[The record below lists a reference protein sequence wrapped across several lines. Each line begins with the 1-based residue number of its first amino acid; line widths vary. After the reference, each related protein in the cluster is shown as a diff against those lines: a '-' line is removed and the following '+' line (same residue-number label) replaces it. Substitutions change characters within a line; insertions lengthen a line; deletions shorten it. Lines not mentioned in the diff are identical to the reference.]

1 MVFTRLS
8 FYLRICWFLGS
19 TFKALDASV
28 GGADG
33 QSGSVSTIG
42 QKIIFVIGNLVRKQD
57 QIESS
62 WSRAPKRECQNY
74 MFTIAPK
81 YYQSAKNQRPEMT
94 IAPKKLKLRPIIL
107 VLLIKTNLNFSTLL
121 ILTALY
127 KQLLKFDKLNEIE
140 HLLVKLKNLACN
152 KPNEIDHCWLVKLK
166 NLAFNKP
173 NEIEIYLF
181 DDFIF
186 WALLFSA
193 LWGNISALLFLHFW
207 RSCFGAWTQT
217 LLNPVT

>member
-1 MVFTRLS
+1 MGLCLYICKKNPVSPFLGFYQIVFLFTNLLG
-8 FYLRICWFLGS
+8 FIFKICWFLGS

-62 WSRAPKRECQNY
+62 WSRAPKRECQND

-107 VLLIKTNLNFSTLL
+107 AFLIKTNLNFSTLF

-127 KQLLKFDKLNEIE
+127 KQLLKF
-140 HLLVKLKNLACN
+140 N
-152 KPNEIDHCWLVKLK
+152 KPNEIVNQMK
-166 NLAFNKP
+166 
-173 NEIEIYLF
+173 
-181 DDFIF
+181 
-186 WALLFSA
+186 
-193 LWGNISALLFLHFW
+193 
-207 RSCFGAWTQT
+207 
-217 LLNPVT
+217 